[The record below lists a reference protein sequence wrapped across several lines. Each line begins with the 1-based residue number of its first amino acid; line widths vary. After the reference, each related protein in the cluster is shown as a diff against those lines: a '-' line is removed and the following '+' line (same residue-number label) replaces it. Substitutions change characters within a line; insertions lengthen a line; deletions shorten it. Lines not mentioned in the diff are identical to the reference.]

1 MSDRLPDSPSRL
13 DELEIRIAHQDRTIA
28 ELNDTVA
35 AQWLEIDTLG
45 RQLQRLVDEVA
56 NLQPSRDATEPPPPH
71 Y

>member
-56 NLQPSRDATEPPPPH
+56 NLQPSRDAPEPPPPH